1 MEREDYMKETYYSL
15 HNHTASSNARLI
27 DSINKDA
34 KQQVHNKIK
43 ETISKKTTRTGAAA
57 KTSLSKTWWCCLQT

>member
-1 MEREDYMKETYYSL
+1 MIEEYTTDLLDEQSVL
-15 HNHTASSNARLI
+15 II

-43 ETISKKTTRTGAAA
+43 ETISKKTT
-57 KTSLSKTWWCCLQT
+57 KTNTTDADNNEQTVEEK